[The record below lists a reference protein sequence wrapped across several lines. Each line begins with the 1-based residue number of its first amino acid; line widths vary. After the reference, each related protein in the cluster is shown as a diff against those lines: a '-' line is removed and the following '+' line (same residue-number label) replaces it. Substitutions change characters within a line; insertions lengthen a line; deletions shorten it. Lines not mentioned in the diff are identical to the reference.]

1 MGVAGRAAGW
11 VLCQA
16 IAWGASPYTGAA
28 ACAECHREQYQ
39 KQSGSR
45 HARALRPILESPLP
59 RRLAERPL
67 QERNGVSFEYKPS
80 PKGLEVTARHAGEA
94 ATAVLEWAFGAG
106 AQGITPVGRA
116 GNIYFEHRISYYSQ
130 PQRPARTLG
139 HPASPSPSA
148 TAALG
153 MVQAPRDLYHCF
165 NCHATGVQKGPDLSD
180 LRPGVGCE
188 RCHGPGRAHITSP
201 HEKTILNPGRFPAPA
216 VVQICAEC
224 HRQAEPGKAS
234 AEPERED
241 PLTVRFQPIGL
252 MASRCFQQSKTL
264 SCLTCHDPHQDAHHD
279 DDAFY
284 TSRCLGCHAT
294 TPAQTASACRRAAR
308 ENCLPCHMRRSSPAP
323 YLTFVD
329 HRIRVYP
336 LPDVEKLLGA
346 GQYQQALAELD
357 QLPSRTA
364 RWHLLRSKAYD
375 GLHDPAR
382 AVEEAQ
388 LALDLD
394 PRQESLHLHLAQIFL
409 TRNTPQPAFEILSEA
424 QALFPDSLLVRLG
437 KGLALKEL
445 LRYDEAEKELLE
457 CLRRRPDLAL
467 AFDALGSA
475 YLSTK
480 RFEDGLQAAE
490 RYRKNNPKDFRG
502 YYYLAACRDGLKLEP
517 PETEALLRHAIRLQ
531 PEFAASHALLGK
543 LLLDGERAREAVASL
558 EEAIRLRPDYSPPH
572 YHLAM
577 AYRRLGRLDDA
588 ERASRLFS
596 ELKDKERQPAPTL
609 LYRRGP
615 SREPPSRDRRE
626 R

>member
-11 VLCQA
+11 VLCQS
-16 IAWGASPYTGAA
+16 IAWGASPYAGAA
-28 ACAECHREQYQ
+28 ACAECHREQYE
-39 KQSGSR
+39 KQSGTR

-59 RRLAERPL
+59 QLLTERPL
-67 QERNGVSFEYKPS
+67 KERSGVSLEYRPVNN
-80 PKGLEVTARHAGEA
+80 GLEVTARHAGEA
-94 ATAVLEWAFGAG
+94 ATAVLAWAFGGG

-130 PQRPARTLG
+130 PQRPALTLG
-139 HPASPSPSA
+139 HPAAPSSSA

-153 MVQAPRDLYHCF
+153 MVQTPREIYRCF
-165 NCHATGVQKGPDLSD
+165 HCHATGVRPGPDLSD
-180 LRPGVGCE
+180 MRLGVGCE
-188 RCHGPGRAHITSP
+188 RCHGPGRAHILSP
-201 HEKTILNPGRFPAPA
+201 HDKRAILNPSRFPAPA

-252 MASRCFQQSKTL
+252 MASRCFQQSKSL
-264 SCLTCHDPHQDAHHD
+264 SCLTCHDPHQDARHN

-284 TSRCLGCHAT
+284 TSKCLGCHAT
-294 TPAQTASACRRAAR
+294 TLARRSFSEGGSACRRGAR

-357 QLPSRTA
+357 KLPSRTA

-375 GLHDPAR
+375 GLHNPAR

-409 TRNTPQPAFEILSEA
+409 SRNTPQPAFEILSEA
-424 QALFPDSLLVRLG
+424 QELFPDSLLVRLG

-457 CLRRRPDLAL
+457 CLRRQSDLTL
-467 AFDALGSA
+467 AFDALGSV
-475 YLSTK
+475 YLSSK

-490 RYRKNNPKDFRG
+490 RYRQDNPNDFRG
-502 YYYLAACRDGLKLEP
+502 YYYVAAFRDGLKLDP
-517 PETEALLRHAIRLQ
+517 PETEALLRRAIRMQ
-531 PEFAASHALLGK
+531 PEFAAAHALLGK
-543 LLLDGERAREAVASL
+543 VLLDGERAQEAVRSL

-609 LYRRGP
+609 LYRRGK
-615 SREPPSRDRRE
+615 R
-626 R
+626 